1 MKPTLPEPDITPEE
15 SFTVGLEDV
24 PYFSAETVQR
34 LIDEAYAAGLEDAA
48 KPTQATEKYGCHCD
62 LEEGMEPDGCVLDYG
77 KPEDCVY
84 ARLRGSK
91 DKCEYWKPI
100 TIHKDTP

>member
-1 MKPTLPEPDITPEE
+1 MKPTLPEQDINTAAHFGPRV
-15 SFTVGLEDV
+15 VG
-24 PYFSAETVQR
+24 YTAETVQR
-34 LIDEAYAAGLEDAA
+34 LIDEAYAAGLEDA
-48 KPTQATEKYGCHCD
+48 KTQPKTPEKYGCHCD

-84 ARLRGSK
+84 ARLRDSK

-100 TIHKDTP
+100 QVHKDGS

>member
-1 MKPTLPEPDITPEE
+1 MKPTLPEPEVIDKHIQTGVVIRGY
-15 SFTVGLEDV
+15 T
-24 PYFSAETVQR
+24 AKTVQR
-34 LIDEAYAAGLEDAA
+34 LIDEAYAAGLEGAA
-48 KPTQATEKYGCHCD
+48 KPTPTAVKYGCHCD
-62 LEEGMEPDGCVLDYG
+62 LEYGMEPDGCVLDYG

-100 TIHKDTP
+100 QIHKEGS

>member
-1 MKPTLPEPDITPEE
+1 MTDTLKPTL
-15 SFTVGLEDV
+15 
-24 PYFSAETVQR
+24 
-34 LIDEAYAAGLEDAA
+34 
-48 KPTQATEKYGCHCD
+48 ATEKYGCHCD

-77 KPEDCVY
+77 KPDECVY

-100 TIHKDTP
+100 QVHKDGS